1 MLHQIRQIIT
11 FQKSNILRITT
22 SDGQYVHVVD
32 GHGQIDGIAL
42 ARARRHRT
50 LGVVL
55 EPLGQVLGVAAVA
68 TRLAPREPFAE
79 RPTLPAAAAA
89 RLVGLRRRRPAG
101 RGAHV
106 QQANGAA
113 RQRFAAVRAGRHLR
127 GGREKYI
134 EYSEIFYICCR
145 VYLVHIG
152 RRRSLPRFLLQTSRH
167 TFTAKATQ
175 QEHRSAMLGRI
186 AQLTNDYVKVRTML
200 PEAPNVEQ
208 FAIAAKIFQ
217 RLPYN
222 INTEMIASDLPVYPR
237 LHLIVKHQLGGQKSH
252 RNQGGR
258 LHIFVPVEE
267 SLDQR
272 YGGRSGA
279 GQQQSTEAAHLV
291 ALGNQLVHVFGE
303 FFVAQILAGK
313 GDAVTDRNRGFLLRK
328 EVRVR

>member
-1 MLHQIRQIIT
+1 MLHRIRQIIT

-68 TRLAPREPFAE
+68 TRLAPREPLAE

-127 GGREKYI
+127 GEREKYI

-145 VYLVHIG
+145 G
-152 RRRSLPRFLLQTSRH
+152 LPCSH
-167 TFTAKATQ
+167 WPP
-175 QEHRSAMLGRI
+175 S
-186 AQLTNDYVKVRTML
+186 
-200 PEAPNVEQ
+200 
-208 FAIAAKIFQ
+208 IAAAIPPADKPTHFYSKSYTTGTPIGYAWADCAADQ
-217 RLPYN
+217 RLCQS
-222 INTEMIASDLPVYPR
+222 AHDAPR
-237 LHLIVKHQLGGQKSH
+237 
-252 RNQGGR
+252 
-258 LHIFVPVEE
+258 
-267 SLDQR
+267 
-272 YGGRSGA
+272 GA
-279 GQQQSTEAAHLV
+279 
-291 ALGNQLVHVFGE
+291 
-303 FFVAQILAGK
+303 K
-313 GDAVTDRNRGFLLRK
+313 CRAVRDSCKDFS
-328 EVRVR
+328 EVTVQY